1 MRQHSSLPRQKCVKV
16 ASADTLSQTAMALE
30 AASTWQLQMELQHER
45 CFNRLGERLNECVTA
60 CLATTPFYEGT
71 ASKTEAEIF
80 QTFAQELSTVLAGE
94 QVAIL
99 CPTKDTETCKD
110 RGDRSKANPAR
121 SSQACFTLSY
131 IASGGSPAASLTPW
145 IGASGKPVR
154 LELGE
159 TFTFEDLQ
167 DLQTKAPENVWQIS
181 GKQSPWGWL
190 LLNPSSASPPLNR
203 SVSRAA
209 QLKLIQRSI
218 HQCTQALHQVRLIG
232 RQFQKQQELTI
243 SNQELAQT
251 NQLKS
256 EFLANT
262 SHEIRTP
269 LSSILGFT
277 HLLKVQGFSPT
288 NLRHQEYLNIIL
300 ASGQHLLALIND
312 ILDLSKIEANQL
324 DLNWEVIDVQ
334 AVCQTAL
341 TLVREKASD
350 KGLSIRLEIAPQIS
364 TLIAD
369 SLRLKQMLFN
379 LLSNA
384 VKFTLQGSVGI
395 QVDMMDGFL
404 RFAVWDTGTG
414 ISKEQQRL
422 LFQPYSQIANAAVGH
437 EQGTGLGLA
446 LTQKLV
452 ELHGGWVELVSEI
465 DQGSR
470 FTLYLPS
477 FPSVD
482 EGAATEIAQAH
493 PENVE
498 TVQQYVRWQPLS
510 QPTGNSPALNKR
522 TADKPLLA
530 GIPPFNRLLLVE
542 DNIHNA
548 KLMLTF
554 LSKLGYEVTWV
565 KDGTEMWRAL
575 ERSQPALILMDI
587 HLPAVDGLTLT
598 RQLKSDERYQTIP
611 IIAQT
616 AMAMSGDR
624 DLCLEAGAVSYISK
638 PIDLDTLMQLVSQ
651 YVQGKDQ
658 HSV

>member
-1 MRQHSSLPRQKCVKV
+1 VKA
-16 ASADTLSQTAMALE
+16 ASADTLPQAAMALE

-45 CFNRLGERLNECVTA
+45 FFNRLGERLNECVTT
-60 CLATTPFYEGT
+60 CLATTPFSEET
-71 ASKTEAEIF
+71 AAKTEAEIF
-80 QTFAQELSTVLAGE
+80 QAFAQELSTVLAGE
-94 QVAIL
+94 HVAIL
-99 CPTKDTETCKD
+99 CPIKDTDACKD
-110 RGDRSKANPAR
+110 RGDRSKADPAC

-131 IASGGSPAASLTPW
+131 IASGASPTAQLTPW
-145 IGASGKPVR
+145 IGASGEPVQ
-154 LELGE
+154 LELGATL
-159 TFTFEDLQ
+159 TFKDLQ
-167 DLQTKAPENVWQIS
+167 DLRTKAPEDVWQIS
-181 GKQSPWGWL
+181 GKQSSWGWL
-190 LLNPSSASPPLNR
+190 LLYPSSASHPLNR

-218 HQCTQALHQVRLIG
+218 HQCTQALHQVSLIG
-232 RQFQKQQELTI
+232 NQFQKQQELTI

-324 DLNWEVIDVQ
+324 DLNWEVIDIQ

-350 KGLSIRLEIAPQIS
+350 KGLSIGLEIVPPIS

-470 FTLYLPS
+470 FTLYLPL

-482 EGAATEIAQAH
+482 EGAATETAPAH
-493 PENVE
+493 PGNVS
-498 TVQQYVRWQPLS
+498 TIQQYVRSQPLP
-510 QPTGNSPALNKR
+510 QPTVSSPALNKR
-522 TADKPLLA
+522 PVDKPFLT

-542 DNIHNA
+542 DNLHNA

-565 KDGTEMWRAL
+565 KDGTEMWKAL

-598 RQLKSDERYQTIP
+598 RQLKSDERYQAIP

-624 DLCLEAGAVSYISK
+624 DLCLEAGAVNYISK
-638 PIDLDTLMQLVSQ
+638 PIDLNTLTQLVSQ
-651 YVQGKDQ
+651 YLKGKDP